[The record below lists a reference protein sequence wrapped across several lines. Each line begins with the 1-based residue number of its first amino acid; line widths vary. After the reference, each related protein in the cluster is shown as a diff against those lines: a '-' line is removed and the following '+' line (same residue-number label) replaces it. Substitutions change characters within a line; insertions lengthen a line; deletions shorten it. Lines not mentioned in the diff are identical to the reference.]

1 MSAPG
6 VLLLPGWG
14 TGPELL
20 APLAPRSAAGVVSPR
35 WDAARSADALAPLAL
50 EAAAGAPGDGLVVV
64 AWSLGAM
71 VALEALPALA
81 GRVRA
86 LLLVAPCLSF
96 TAGWP
101 RRVLERMRR
110 RCADDPAATLA
121 AFAGALLAPGE
132 AGPPLIRARA
142 DQPVAALQAGLDYL
156 ATRALAP
163 PAAPPGCAVRVIHG
177 GAVEKMNSRAR
188 FRSHS
193 TASASPQATAPW
205 LA

>member
-1 MSAPG
+1 
-6 VLLLPGWG
+6 
-14 TGPELL
+14 
-20 APLAPRSAAGVVSPR
+20 VVSPR
-35 WDAARSADALAPLAL
+35 WDEARSADALAPLAL
-50 EAAAGAPGDGLVVV
+50 EAAAGAPGEGLVVV

-81 GRVRA
+81 GRRRVRA

-101 RRVLERMRR
+101 ARVLARMRR
-110 RCADDPAATLA
+110 RLAEDPAATLA

-132 AGPPLIRARA
+132 AGSPPVRA

-177 GAVEKMNSRAR
+177 GADPIISPALSAPVAAALGAARRVLPGAGHAPQCTRAAECR
-188 FRSHS
+188 AFLGEE
-193 TASASPQATAPW
+193 AGG
-205 LA
+205 

>member
-1 MSAPG
+1 
-6 VLLLPGWG
+6 
-14 TGPELL
+14 
-20 APLAPRSAAGVVSPR
+20 VVSPR

-177 GAVEKMNSRAR
+177 GADPIIAAALSAPVAAALGAARRVLPGAGHAPQCTRAAECR
-188 FRSHS
+188 AFLGEEAAR
-193 TASASPQATAPW
+193 
-205 LA
+205 